1 MMDIVVS
8 IVILVITA
16 PISLFISLIIK
27 LTSDGSVLFFQ
38 KRSGKNG
45 KVFKIIKFRTMIS
58 GADKFQKKYKDLNES
73 DGPVFK
79 IRNDPRFTTFGK
91 ILSNTGLDE
100 LPQFIN
106 VLKGDMSIVGPRPL
120 PVEEAGKLSITQKIR
135 ESINPGITSNWV
147 VQGSHKMKFNEW
159 MKLDCEYVRSASFFS
174 DISIML
180 QTVLLIVHFI
190 LML

>member
-159 MKLDCEYVRSASFFS
+159 MKLECEYVRSASFFS

>member
-1 MMDIVVS
+1 MA
-8 IVILVITA
+8 LY
-16 PISLFISLIIK
+16 FFFK
-27 LTSDGSVLFFQ
+27 SV
-38 KRSGKNG
+38 GKNG